1 MEVELFKRSGPLVS
15 LQKKGA
21 SEMEVE
27 SVLLALLLIN
37 ALAFSQLNLAVEAA
51 ESVPLSPSDDFSK
64 GLKALSRRSRRIT
77 PPSPRINAPVQ
88 FKRPPLFPRRPP
100 PPRSPP
106 PPCLWRPPTPFG

>member
-1 MEVELFKRSGPLVS
+1 
-15 LQKKGA
+15 
-21 SEMEVE
+21 MEVE

-37 ALAFSQLNLAVEAA
+37 ALTFSQLNLAVEAA

-64 GLKALSRRSRRIT
+64 ELKALSRRSRRIT
-77 PPSPRINAPVQ
+77 PPSPRINAPVH
-88 FKRPPLFPRRPP
+88 FKSPPPSPRPPP

>member
-1 MEVELFKRSGPLVS
+1 KTRPLVS

-27 SVLLALLLIN
+27 SYLLALLLIN
-37 ALAFSQLNLAVEAA
+37 ALTFSQLNLAVEAA

-64 GLKALSRRSRRIT
+64 ELKALSRRSRRIT
-77 PPSPRINAPVQ
+77 PPSPRINAPVH
-88 FKRPPLFPRRPP
+88 FRKKSPPPSPRPPP

-106 PPCLWRPPTPFG
+106 PPCRWRPPTPFG